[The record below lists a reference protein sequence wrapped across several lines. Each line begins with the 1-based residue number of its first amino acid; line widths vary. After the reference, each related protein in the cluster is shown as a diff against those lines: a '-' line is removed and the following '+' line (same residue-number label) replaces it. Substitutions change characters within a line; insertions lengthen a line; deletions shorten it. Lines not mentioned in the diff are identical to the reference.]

1 MNIARQIGEHRPV
14 VVLIVLVA
22 LSLASLITGAEAT
35 FIHVAIKRAVSLTVY
50 PFLKVKHS
58 VEKAADYTFNL
69 VFNYDAVHRE
79 NAALRQNVA
88 TLKAAVSRRAE
99 LHDENRRLRQMMDF
113 MRSQPRLTL
122 EPAAV
127 IESYKGMLRIDRGSL
142 HGIRESMAVVT
153 EDGVVGVVIEV
164 DAVSAV
170 VATLH
175 HPECKIGAMVMRN
188 RLRAYDGV
196 IHASGSDLSRICTM
210 DYIDMKNDV
219 RVGDMVV
226 ASPESLFPSG
236 YPIGVVSAPPHESGS
251 LWKTA
256 EIAPAV
262 DPYRLD
268 AVFVVRQAMPEPEEL
283 AAPPGPVVA
292 RSPSKAPEL
301 PDNRPIQERYAP

>member
-1 MNIARQIGEHRPV
+1 MNISRQISEHRPV
-14 VVLIVLVA
+14 VVLILLLA

-35 FIHVAIKRAVSLTVY
+35 FIHLGVNRAVSFTAY
-50 PFLKVKHS
+50 PFLKAKYS
-58 VEKAADYTFNL
+58 LEKTGDYVFNFF
-69 VFNYDAVHRE
+69 FNYDAVHRE

-88 TLKAAVSRRAE
+88 TMKTAVGRRAE
-99 LHDENRRLRQMMDF
+99 LHDENRRLREMMEF
-113 MRSQPRLTL
+113 VRMQPRLTM

-127 IESYKGMLRIDRGSL
+127 IESYKGMLRIDCGTL
-142 HGIRESMAVVT
+142 HGVRESMAVVT
-153 EDGVVGVVIEV
+153 QDGVVGTVIE
-164 DAVSAV
+164 ANALSAV

-219 RVGDMVV
+219 RVGDLVV
-226 ASPESLFPSG
+226 ASPESIFPTG
-236 YPIGVVSAPPHESGS
+236 YPIGIVSAPPHDSGS

-268 AVFVVRQAMPEPEEL
+268 EVFIVRQALPTAEEL
-283 AAPPGPVVA
+283 AGPPPLAAA
-292 RSPSKAPEL
+292 RTPSKAPEM